1 MILDE
6 PVTKCVSLCFPTWVR
21 SVIPARGAETT
32 VYHKLTLLFEFWD
45 SDIGLNGFTPEST
58 EPYAAGKNAA
68 GLAENEPPPPPPPLF
83 PSCGFFVC

>member
-32 VYHKLTLLFEFWD
+32 VYHKLTLRF
-45 SDIGLNGFTPEST
+45 
-58 EPYAAGKNAA
+58 
-68 GLAENEPPPPPPPLF
+68 
-83 PSCGFFVC
+83 